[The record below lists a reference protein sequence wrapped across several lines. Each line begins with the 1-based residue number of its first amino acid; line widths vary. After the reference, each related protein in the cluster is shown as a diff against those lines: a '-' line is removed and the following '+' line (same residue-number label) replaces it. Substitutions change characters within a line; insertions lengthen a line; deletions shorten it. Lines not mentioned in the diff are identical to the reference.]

1 AMADVAVSVGNFDG
15 VHLGHAAL
23 VARAREAVGD
33 GGRVVA
39 LAFDPHPRTALKK
52 GGAPARLTTFEH
64 RRELLLGLG
73 CDEVERLTPTEELL
87 GRSPEAFIDGVM
99 RRHKAGAFV
108 EGPDF
113 CFGKGR
119 AGSVETLRELG
130 RTRGF
135 GVSIVEPV
143 EAGLSNQ
150 TVVTCSSSIVRW
162 LLERGRVEDAARV
175 LGRAYEVRGEVVRGD
190 RRGRAIGFATA
201 NVRTTQVL
209 PMDGVYAGRVSVEG
223 LVDAMPA
230 AVHVGPRGT
239 FDAPER
245 TMEAHVIG
253 WSPDEPDVAYGRG
266 IRVGLLRWVRQNVR
280 FESVGHLV
288 EQLGRDVGRCG
299 AMVMEG
305 AGA

>member
-1 AMADVAVSVGNFDG
+1 MSDVAVSVGNFDG

-23 VARAREAVGD
+23 IGRAREAVGA

-39 LAFDPHPRTALKK
+39 LAFDPHPRTVLKK

-87 GRSPEAFIDGVM
+87 SRSPEAFVDGVL
-99 RRHKAGAFV
+99 RRHGVRAFV

-119 AGSVETLRELG
+119 EGDVGTLRAIGGE
-130 RTRGF
+130 RGF

-143 EAGLSNQ
+143 ETALGNQ

-190 RRGRAIGFATA
+190 RR
-201 NVRTTQVL
+201 
-209 PMDGVYAGRVSVEG
+209 
-223 LVDAMPA
+223 
-230 AVHVGPRGT
+230 
-239 FDAPER
+239 
-245 TMEAHVIG
+245 
-253 WSPDEPDVAYGRG
+253 
-266 IRVGLLRWVRQNVR
+266 
-280 FESVGHLV
+280 
-288 EQLGRDVGRCG
+288 
-299 AMVMEG
+299 
-305 AGA
+305 